1 MKKLIPLKSIYA
13 FVAVAETG
21 SMTEAA
27 SVLNVSHSAISQAIK
42 TLESQLDCT
51 LFDRVGRQVR
61 LNGIGKKY
69 YKKVAPALEEIVA
82 ASEEISAPS
91 YDHRLTLN
99 MVNSLALHW
108 WIPQVDQFQQY
119 YPHIDIRISN
129 IPFVFDLYKEGVDV
143 ALIHGKKEE
152 WEQYHLE
159 HLGDDNLVLVCSPKL
174 LKTIKE
180 KSDITA
186 QLLATYPAIYVT
198 NPRRKDDWSIW
209 CDATGHSI
217 PTHHNNLNF
226 DATIQ
231 AMQAAITGLGV
242 LVTHQQFIKTDL
254 DAGMLTQIGAPILN
268 PYKAFYFAC
277 PPEKLTLES
286 VLSLRNWLRQAFSK
300 ENIVTNIT

>member
-27 SVLNVSHSAISQAIK
+27 NVLNVSHSAVSQAIK
-42 TLESQLDCT
+42 TLETQLNCT
-51 LFDRVGRQVR
+51 LFDRIGRQVR

-69 YKKVAPALEEIVA
+69 YKKVAPALEEIVV

-108 WIPQVDQFQQY
+108 WIPQVDQFQQH

-129 IPFVFDLYKEGVDV
+129 LPFVFDLSKEGVDV
-143 ALIHGKKEE
+143 ALIHGKKED
-152 WEQYHLE
+152 WGQYHLE
-159 HLGDDNLVLVCSPKL
+159 HLGNDNLVLVCSPKL
-174 LKTIKE
+174 LNTIKNHT
-180 KSDITA
+180 DLTTH
-186 QLLATYPAIYVT
+186 LLTTSPAIYVT
-198 NPRRKDDWSIW
+198 NPRRKDDWTIW
-209 CDATGHSI
+209 CEATGHSV

-226 DATIQ
+226 AATIQ

-242 LVTHQQFIKTDL
+242 LVTHHQFIKNDL
-254 DAGMLTQIGAPILN
+254 AAGMLTQIGSPVLN
-268 PYKAFYFAC
+268 PHKAFYFAC
-277 PPEKLTLES
+277 APEKLKLES
-286 VLSLRNWLRQAFSK
+286 VLRLRNWLRQAFS
-300 ENIVTNIT
+300 EDR